1 MNLESGYG
9 RMKGMHRKRVLK
21 HLKVDLYI
29 SSNPIQ
35 KKQYHNGKKYQR
47 KKSAVSKETEETK
60 IIHKICRKNRLW
72 GRQNETPEKSVYRK
86 KYS

>member
-1 MNLESGYG
+1 MGASGYG

-35 KKQYHNGKKYQR
+35 KK
-47 KKSAVSKETEETK
+47 AVSQREKISKKEK
-60 IIHKICRKNRLW
+60 RSIKRNWRNKN
-72 GRQNETPEKSVYRK
+72 
-86 KYS
+86 YS